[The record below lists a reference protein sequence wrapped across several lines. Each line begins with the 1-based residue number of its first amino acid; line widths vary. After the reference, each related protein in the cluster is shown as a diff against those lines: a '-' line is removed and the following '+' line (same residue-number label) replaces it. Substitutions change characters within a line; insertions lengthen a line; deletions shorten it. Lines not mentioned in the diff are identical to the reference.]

1 MATINYPEGL
11 PIPLRADYGLQHT
24 DNVLRTALGN
34 GRARKEILHA
44 PGPTRITAKF
54 RMRPSQAQ
62 VFEGFYWRT
71 LNSGVLTFSMRLLTP
86 LGIQQYE
93 EVEFAELYTGPT
105 PLPNSRGGNGRLWEF
120 SAELLMNKAPIV
132 TEEDMQY
139 PDEILY
145 SSIFD
150 RTINQH
156 WPKS

>member
-1 MATINYPEGL
+1 MANINYPEGL

-24 DNVLRTALGN
+24 DNVQRTQLGN
-34 GRARKEILHA
+34 GRWRKEILHG
-44 PGPTRITAKF
+44 PGPTMITAKF
-54 RMRPSQAQ
+54 RMRPGQAQ

-71 LNSGVLTFSMRLLTP
+71 LNSGILKFNMKLLSP
-86 LGIQQYE
+86 LGIQVYE
-93 EVEFAELYTGPT
+93 DVEFAELYNGPA
-105 PLPNSRGGNGRLWEF
+105 PLANSQGGNRRIWEF
-120 SAELLMNKAPIV
+120 SAQLLMNKAPIA
-132 TEEDMQY
+132 TDDEMQF